1 MNRNETE
8 TKKESQNKSQNEAIA
23 KRLALPKA
31 VLRILAEQGIQKED
45 ILYKA
50 EPDLDEELR
59 FARNYLVLTKNELV
73 LVSYPYQAHGKFR
86 FGGYAGNEMAAG
98 LDDTKPVVQSITL
111 KELDKLEILRAV
123 NGGSLMAVYAAE
135 TEAAAEV
142 KQAETA
148 AKAEAGAKAKQADVA
163 EKAEDVTNAKQS
175 ENEVATGQEVW
186 LCAFSNSRMGEMERA
201 VKNLEKI
208 KKSEELSEEDILG
221 KNKQECCPK
230 CGTMYPDQE
239 RKICPRCMD
248 KKSLFGRVM
257 RYFLK
262 YKWRLCL
269 MMVCYLLIGALNLA
283 WPYLSGTFLYD
294 KVLSRDAELVQFTE
308 SFGGKY
314 TVILAFTVAA
324 MIITKILMQLL
335 GMLHGAMTARIVPE
349 VVAQLKEEIFNA
361 MGKLSISFY
370 NSRQTG
376 ALMTRVLDDAS
387 EVTGFFID
395 GLPYIFTNAFTIIAT
410 CIVMISINPLL
421 AVAALFL
428 LPFLTIQSYRMT
440 PRMWT
445 FYGKRHRANRRLNS
459 QLNDSIT
466 GARVVKAFGQQE
478 QELTR
483 LGKGNRGVREA
494 EMDVMR
500 YDNRFTALYSIV
512 ENLASFIV
520 WGLGSA
526 LILSGSNMEFGM
538 LVTFAGYVT
547 QLQGPLD
554 FMSWVFRWMT
564 DCLNSSQR
572 MFEIMDA
579 VPEITEA
586 AHPIR
591 PEHINGKI
599 ELSHVTFGYEPHK
612 PVLKDVT
619 FTVEAGKMLGIV
631 GRSGAGKST
640 LVNLISR
647 LYDPSEGT
655 IKIDDIDIKQ
665 LGIPELRKSIAMV
678 SQETYIFMGTVA
690 ENIAYARPDAT
701 RKEIIEAAM
710 QASAHDFICKMPQ
723 GYDTI
728 IGSAG
733 RSLSGGEKQRVS
745 MARAILANPKILI
758 LDEATSAVDTETEL
772 AIQESLEKLVQ
783 GRTTISIAH
792 RLSTLRNADT
802 LIVIDDGK
810 VTESGTHAE
819 LIEKKG
825 TFYKLMELQTKAL
838 AMRGV

>member
-1 MNRNETE
+1 MSGSQTAGSLEGRKGESNQVTE
-8 TKKESQNKSQNEAIA
+8 MENKEKKEQKEQKVQKEQKDQKNQKEQKNQKDHKEQNMVHLE
-23 KRLALPKA
+23 LPKEVRR
-31 VLRILAEQGIQKED
+31 VLNDIGIEAGQVR
-45 ILYKA
+45 YKA
-50 EPDLDEELR
+50 EPDLDSELR
-59 FARNYLVLTKNELV
+59 FARNYLVMTDRKLIL
-73 LVSYPYQAHGKFR
+73 LSYPYQPHGKFR
-86 FGGYAGNEMAAG
+86 FGGYMGNEPVTHLPAE
-98 LDDTKPVVQSITL
+98 PEVVQFELSEL
-111 KELDKLEILRAV
+111 KELEVVRAV
-123 NGGSLMAVYAAE
+123 SGGMMMIKY
-135 TEAAAEV
+135 
-142 KQAETA
+142 
-148 AKAEAGAKAKQADVA
+148 
-163 EKAEDVTNAKQS
+163 EKEDEQNRF
-175 ENEVATGQEVW
+175 
-186 LCAFSNSRMGEMERA
+186 LCAFTNSRMGEMERA
-201 VKNLEKI
+201 GRNL
-208 KKSEELSEEDILG
+208 KKLKKGEELSKEDIAG
-221 KNKQECCPK
+221 RNKRECCPK
-230 CGTMYPDQE
+230 CGTLYPNQD

-248 KKSLFGRVM
+248 KKSLFLRVM
-257 RYFLK
+257 KYFLK
-262 YKWRLCL
+262 YKWRICF
-269 MMVCYLLIGALNLA
+269 MMACYLCIGALNLV
-283 WPYLSGTFLYD
+283 WPYLSGAFLYD
-294 KVLSRDAELVQFTE
+294 RVLSRSEELVRFTE

-314 TVILAFTVAA
+314 TVILAFTVVA
-324 MIITKILMQLL
+324 MVITKIMMQLL
-335 GMLHGAMTARIVPE
+335 GMLHGAMMARIVPE
-349 VVAQLKEEIFNA
+349 VVAGLKDEIFNS

-376 ALMTRVLDDAS
+376 ALMTRVLDDAG

-410 CIVMISINPLL
+410 CIVMFRIHPLL
-421 AVAALFL
+421 AAASLFL

-440 PRMWT
+440 PRLWT
-445 FYGKRHRANRRLNS
+445 FYGKRHRASRRLNS

-500 YDNRFTALYSIV
+500 YDNRFTALYAIV
-512 ENLASFIV
+512 ENLASFMV

-526 LILSGSNMEFGM
+526 LILSGADMEFGM

-564 DCLNSSQR
+564 DCLNASQR
-572 MFEIMDA
+572 MFEIIDA
-579 VPEITEA
+579 VPEIKEA
-586 AHPIR
+586 EHPIR
-591 PEHINGKI
+591 PEKIDGKI

-612 PVLKDVT
+612 PVLKDVS
-619 FTVEAGKMLGIV
+619 FTVEAGRMLGIV

-647 LYDPSEGT
+647 LYDPSEGV
-655 IKIDDIDIKQ
+655 IRIDDVNVKE
-665 LGIPELRKSIAMV
+665 LGIPELRRSIAMV

-690 ENIAYARPDAT
+690 ENIAYARPEAT
-701 RKEIIEAAM
+701 GREIIEAARK
-710 QASAHDFICKMPQ
+710 ASAHDFICKMPQ
-723 GYDTI
+723 GYDTV

-733 RSLSGGEKQRVS
+733 RSLSGGEKQRIS
-745 MARAILANPKILI
+745 MARAILANPRILI

-772 AIQESLEKLVQ
+772 AIQESLERLVQ